1 MEEATITSQ
10 VLSRLCRIRVILA
23 AAVEEEEVVL
33 DTKPCRWRITLQWPC
48 RLHRHR
54 LFLVCQVVVE
64 EVEVD
69 TTRAIIN
76 HCRLCTSVTVVTTD
90 SIRRVNRYRLLV
102 TTTRFDPVA
111 EAVTDASAE
120 EDNKDNT
127 VRVEEE
133 VLIQLDPCIRLHL
146 IQRTAL

>member
-1 MEEATITSQ
+1 MEEAIITSR

-23 AAVEEEEVVL
+23 AVVEEEEAVL

-54 LFLVCQVVVE
+54 LFLACQVVV

-76 HCRLCTSVTVVTTD
+76 HCRLCMSVTVVTTD
-90 SIRRVNRYRLLV
+90 SIRRVNRYRPLV

-120 EDNKDNT
+120 EDNKDTT

-133 VLIQLDPCIRLHL
+133 VLIQLDRCIRLHL
-146 IQRTAL
+146 IRRTAL